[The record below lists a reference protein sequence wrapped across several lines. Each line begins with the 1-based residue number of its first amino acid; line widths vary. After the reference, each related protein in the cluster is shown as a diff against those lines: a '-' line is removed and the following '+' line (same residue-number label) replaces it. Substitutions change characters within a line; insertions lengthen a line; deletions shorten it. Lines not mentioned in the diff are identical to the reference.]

1 MTLTGEIRGDSGTYR
16 VEGERG
22 VWAALRTPKGGR
34 ITVVLNAD
42 GTFLI
47 SVGAAE
53 GPLRPA
59 LEGNADDRTVGY
71 RTSEG

>member
-1 MTLTGEIRGDSGTYR
+1 MTLTGEIRGDSGTHR
-16 VEGERG
+16 VDGERA
-22 VWAALRTPKGGR
+22 VWSALRTPSGGR

-42 GTFLI
+42 GTFLV

-53 GPLRPA
+53 GPLRPL
-59 LEGNADDRTVGY
+59 LEGNADDPTLRY